1 MPLSM
6 TNMGAF
12 RKFAISCSENCATK
26 WIKYPEIHCSSWI
39 RLGIHMCFYRWSKS
53 FLFYFISELPG
64 DGLCKIIFY
73 EIVSSFE
80 HFWNNKV
87 DIHYLLDT
95 KNI

>member
-1 MPLSM
+1 VLLSM
-6 TNMGAF
+6 V
-12 RKFAISCSENCATK
+12 KIVL
-26 WIKYPEIHCSSWI
+26 I
-39 RLGIHMCFYRWSKS
+39 
-53 FLFYFISELPG
+53 LFYFISELPG